1 MLYILLYS
9 FMQAIII
16 RGFLSD
22 FKNKLGFSSI
32 ACIVFF
38 ARSAIFQPF
47 IGGDY
52 ENRMMKIC
60 GSSKIYILVVELAS
74 NAPVLKTQMSVK
86 DDKLFCICR
95 CCPHMDFSHL
105 KLL

>member
-32 ACIVFF
+32 TCLVLF

-47 IGGDY
+47 NGGDY
-52 ENRMMKIC
+52 ENWIMKIC
-60 GSSKIYILVVELAS
+60 DSSKIYILDV
-74 NAPVLKTQMSVK
+74 
-86 DDKLFCICR
+86 
-95 CCPHMDFSHL
+95 
-105 KLL
+105 

>member
-32 ACIVFF
+32 ACFVFF

-47 IGGDY
+47 NGGDY
-52 ENRMMKIC
+52 ENRIIKIC
-60 GSSKIYILVVELAS
+60 DSSKIYILDV
-74 NAPVLKTQMSVK
+74 
-86 DDKLFCICR
+86 
-95 CCPHMDFSHL
+95 
-105 KLL
+105 